1 MKNMILLFA
10 IVFFTVAAKGQATLQ
25 LVEEFTNG
33 AFKLQVHCMPA
44 PQGMYREIEW
54 RRTTGGQVWFSNQ
67 TTKTF
72 IAPGKYRAIVK
83 YGTWAPGTGYTLQF
97 SHHTNTFHYGGQTL
111 YLHPQTPS
119 ALQSRRRG

>member
-1 MKNMILLFA
+1 MKKLILFLAITLFT
-10 IVFFTVAAKGQATLQ
+10 IVAKGQASLQ

-54 RRTTGGQVWFSNQ
+54 RRANGGQVWFSNQ

-72 IAPGKYRAIVK
+72 TAPGKYLAVVK
-83 YGTWAPGTGYTLQF
+83 YGTWAPGTGYQLQF
-97 SHHTNTFHYGGQTL
+97 IHTTNSIHYGGQTL
-111 YLHPQTPS
+111 YSSPQTPS
-119 ALQSRRRG
+119 ALPSKRGR